1 MPTCDHTL
9 YREDANGDEI
19 ALELSLSY
27 SAHGPCRGAR
37 EPRTGLQLEPDEP
50 AGIEFE
56 GAFDVN
62 GSPVELS
69 SAETEACEQVCD
81 ADYRERARDAAE
93 EREQDWRYNRPHL
106 GRWL

>member
-9 YREDANGDEI
+9 YRYDDDGNETV
-19 ALELSLSY
+19 LELSLSY

-62 GSPVELS
+62 GQPAELS
-69 SAETEACEQVCD
+69 SAETEECEQACD
-81 ADYRERARDAAE
+81 ADYRDRERDAIEAAAE
-93 EREQDWRYNRPHL
+93 AAYERLRDRRL
-106 GRWL
+106 GL